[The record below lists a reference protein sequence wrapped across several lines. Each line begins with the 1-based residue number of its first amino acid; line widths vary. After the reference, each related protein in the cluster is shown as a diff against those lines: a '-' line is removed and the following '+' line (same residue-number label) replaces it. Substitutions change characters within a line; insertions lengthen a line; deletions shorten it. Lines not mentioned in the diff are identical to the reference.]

1 MSQNN
6 QDGFEF
12 LFGYSVFVSFAIIL
26 TCIAILIEKRKEAI
40 KSKALM
46 PL

>member
-1 MSQNN
+1 MNQYN

-12 LFGYSVFVSFAIIL
+12 LVGYSVFVSFAIIL
-26 TCIAILIEKRKEAI
+26 ICITILIEKRKEAI
-40 KSKALM
+40 KSKVLM